1 MDQPINTITLADL
14 RAKIGQE
21 LGASAWLTIDQSM
34 IDRFAGI
41 TQDRQYIHID
51 PVRAAAT
58 PFGGTIAH
66 GFLTLSM
73 LSHFAQQVLPRL
85 EGLVMSINYGFDR
98 VRFVAPVRSGA
109 RIRGV
114 FKLEHL
120 EIQASGRIQMRQEV
134 TVEIEGETKPALS
147 ATWLSLLVPG
157 PGTV

>member
-1 MDQPINTITLADL
+1 MDQPVNTITLADL
-14 RAKIGQE
+14 RAKVGQE
-21 LGASAWLTIDQSM
+21 LGASSWLTVDQSM
-34 IDRFAGI
+34 IDRFAGV
-41 TQDRQYIHID
+41 TQDRQFIHID
-51 PVRAAAT
+51 PARAAAT

-66 GFLTLSM
+66 GFLTLSL

-114 FKLEHL
+114 FKLEQL
-120 EIQASGRIQMRQEV
+120 EVQASGRLQMRQDV
-134 TVEIEGETKPALS
+134 TVEIDGETKPAIS

-157 PGTV
+157 PGTL